1 MPGFF
6 PQPPVAQPEPE
17 APPKDLEEWWKN
29 SLINKMF
36 VKPLVGFGQLAGE
49 GIPQEQF
56 GNISEENIW
65 KSNAFAGVFPVGAAL
80 SRPVEGV
87 LAANPVMVE
96 ALSNKL
102 QAQGFDLGSVGP
114 DSYKSFATTMLDE
127 PELFTSALQKH
138 GFDPVE
144 VQMQNMLDTLKKP
157 EPNTPWGE
165 YLPEADPKNYPSPDE
180 ILKPK
185 PLDTEKFP
193 WLAAPAV
200 PHELKAAGGIL
211 DRFDPQF
218 KAVRDELY
226 RRSMPQ
232 DQLLE
237 VQRLAQSENE
247 ADVLKAHELSSSLRA
262 LLPEDWNYLGER
274 MSTVVPHGFDT
285 VQPGWK
291 EKAAF
296 RLENLPGVD
305 EEALLR
311 AQKQGYNLDETL
323 LRGSRY
329 PTDQFLDPSMKE
341 DETGMFFAPA
351 EPDVERGLDLADH
364 YGRYIYPVVT
374 RAQNPLERDFGGK
387 GYGQWMNDFINE
399 ARAGG
404 HDLAIARNMRDVGGL
419 QDQHIVFDP
428 KIIRS
433 IYAKFDP
440 ERMGENNLLATEATG
455 INPFPLLEEKKKK
468 LQGGW

>member
-1 MPGFF
+1 MPGFS
-6 PQPPVAQPEPE
+6 PQPPALQPAPA

-36 VKPLVGFGQLAGE
+36 VQPLVGFGQLAGE

-56 GNISEENIW
+56 GNTSVENIQ
-65 KSNAFAGVFPVGAAL
+65 KVADFAGMAPIGAGL
-80 SRPVEGV
+80 TRPVEGV
-87 LAANPVMVE
+87 LAAN
-96 ALSNKL
+96 A
-102 QAQGFDLGSVGP
+102 
-114 DSYKSFATTMLDE
+114 
-127 PELFTSALQKH
+127 
-138 GFDPVE
+138 
-144 VQMQNMLDTLKKP
+144 
-157 EPNTPWGE
+157 
-165 YLPEADPKNYPSPDE
+165 LPEVLDFPISPYIKKLMDEMDKLPPWTEEVTSSPDE

-193 WLAAPAV
+193 WLAKPAV
-200 PHELKAAGGIL
+200 PQELKAAGGIL

-237 VQRLAQSENE
+237 IQRLAQSESE
-247 ADVLKAHELSSSLRA
+247 ADMLRAHELSSSLRA

-285 VQPGWK
+285 TRPGWK
-291 EKAAF
+291 EDAAF
-296 RLENLPGVD
+296 RLENLPGVS
-305 EEALLR
+305 EEALMR

-351 EPDVERGLDLADH
+351 EPNVQRGLDLADH

-374 RAQNPLERDFGGK
+374 RAQDPLERDFGGQ

-404 HDLAIARNMRDVGGL
+404 HDLAIARNMHDVGGL

-440 ERMGENNLLATEATG
+440 ERMGENNLLAAEATG

-468 LQGGW
+468 KLQGGW